1 MKMFPK
7 TKVCD
12 ATREP
17 QSLEAETKVN
27 EAAASVDVLK
37 KDFSSNRMSL
47 FLWEKSENPPFLF
60 REENR
65 VSSHPRGR
73 LGVRREE
80 EGGGG
85 GGFSVELVLATC
97 SVRKSENPA

>member
-1 MKMFPK
+1 MFPK

-12 ATREP
+12 TTQEP

-37 KDFSSNRMSL
+37 QDFSSNRMSL
-47 FLWEKSENPPFLF
+47 FLWEKSENPLF
-60 REENR
+60 IQGRKQGLI
-65 VSSHPRGR
+65 SSEGEA
-73 LGVRREE
+73 GGE